1 MKNILWRIRCWLI
14 RKLGG
19 FDRQQI
25 ITERVFNTTVSARPV
40 RIVQELRLFDGSSP
54 EQYNHAKRYVAE
66 GLAAELLRRD
76 MIQFESRRN
85 ENDLIACETVLR
97 GTVYLVPPRA
107 AAFLDVLG

>member
-19 FDRQQI
+19 YDRQQI
-25 ITERVFNTTVSARPV
+25 IIERVFNTTVSARPA
-40 RIVQELRLFDGSSP
+40 RIVKELRLSAGSSP
-54 EQYNHAKRYVAE
+54 EQYNHAKRYLAD

-85 ENDLIACETVLR
+85 ENDFIACETVLR

>member
-40 RIVQELRLFDGSSP
+40 RIVQELRLSAGSSP
-54 EQYNHAKRYVAE
+54 EQYERAKRYVAD

-76 MIQFESRRN
+76 MNQFASRRN
-85 ENDLIACETVLR
+85 ENDFIAYETVLR

-107 AAFLDVLG
+107 AAFWSFIG